1 MAKKDKKVKENNNHY
16 FKEMKAELKKVV
28 WPTPKQ
34 LFNNTVAVIAFVL
47 IFAIIV
53 FVLDVC
59 FDSINKYGILKL
71 QQKVQSSFSS
81 SDESAENETTESDES
96 LDADEED
103 ETEETESESQETE
116 NSENIVVETTESAET
131 EQVEVQETP
140 VTSETE

>member
-1 MAKKDKKVKENNNHY
+1 
-16 FKEMKAELKKVV
+16 MKAELKKVV

-34 LFNNTVAVIAFVL
+34 LVNNTVAVIAFVL

-81 SDESAENETTESDES
+81 SDN
-96 LDADEED
+96 
-103 ETEETESESQETE
+103 TE
-116 NSENIVVETTESAET
+116 NSTAENNETANNETIEGTETNAPEAVVEEQANNEA

>member
-1 MAKKDKKVKENNNHY
+1 MAKKEKQVKENNKHY

-28 WPTPKQ
+28 WPAPKQ
-34 LFNNTVAVIAFVL
+34 LVNNTVAVIAFVL

-81 SDESAENETTESDES
+81 SADTENNTTENNDATNNETSSSDE
-96 LDADEED
+96 AEGTQTNAPEA
-103 ETEETESESQETE
+103 
-116 NSENIVVETTESAET
+116 VVEEKTDEA
-131 EQVEVQETP
+131 EQVEETP

>member
-1 MAKKDKKVKENNNHY
+1 MAKKEKQIKENNKHY

-34 LFNNTVAVIAFVL
+34 LVNNTVAVIAFVL

-71 QQKVQSSFSS
+71 QQKVQSSFGSY
-81 SDESAENETTESDES
+81 ENTENN
-96 LDADEED
+96 
-103 ETEETESESQETE
+103 TTE
-116 NSENIVVETTESAET
+116 NSNTTSDDATSET
-131 EQVEVQETP
+131 EPVAPEAIVEEKNEAEPANVQETP

>member
-1 MAKKDKKVKENNNHY
+1 MAKEKQVKENNKHY

-34 LFNNTVAVIAFVL
+34 LVNNTVAVIAFVL

-81 SDESAENETTESDES
+81 SADAENNNIDNTETSS
-96 LDADEED
+96 GDA
-103 ETEETESESQETE
+103 TEETQ
-116 NSENIVVETTESAET
+116 NNVPESA
-131 EQVEVQETP
+131 VEEKSNEAEPIVETP

>member
-1 MAKKDKKVKENNNHY
+1 MAKKEKQVKENNKHY

-34 LFNNTVAVIAFVL
+34 LVNNTVAVIAFVL

-59 FDSINKYGILKL
+59 FKNINNYGILPL

-81 SDESAENETTESDES
+81 SDNSDNATS
-96 LDADEED
+96 
-103 ETEETESESQETE
+103 E
-116 NSENIVVETTESAET
+116 NSETKSNEGTESSASEAVVEEPENKAEHI
-131 EQVEVQETP
+131 EVQETP
-140 VTSETE
+140 NTSETE

>member
-1 MAKKDKKVKENNNHY
+1 MAKKDKKVKENNHY

-81 SDESAENETTESDES
+81 PDENTENENTESNES
-96 LDADEED
+96 ENGENENGDAD
-103 ETEETESESQETE
+103 SQETE
-116 NSENIVVETTESAET
+116 NSENTAVETTENNEP
-131 EQVEVQETP
+131 EQVENQETP

>member
-1 MAKKDKKVKENNNHY
+1 MAKKEKQIKENNRY
-16 FKEMKAELKKVV
+16 FKEMKTELKKVV

-34 LFNNTVAVIAFVL
+34 LINNTVAVIAFVL

-81 SDESAENETTESDES
+81 SESENETIENNETDNQEI
-96 LDADEED
+96 EEEELQD
-103 ETEETESESQETE
+103 VVVETEEKIEEEQSQT
-116 NSENIVVETTESAET
+116 
-131 EQVEVQETP
+131 QDTP
-140 VTSETE
+140 VTVETE

>member
-1 MAKKDKKVKENNNHY
+1 MAKKDKQVKENNRY
-16 FKEMKAELKKVV
+16 FKEMKTELKKVV

-34 LFNNTVAVIAFVL
+34 LVNNTVAVIAFVL

-71 QQKVQSSFSS
+71 QQKVQSSFSNS
-81 SDESAENETTESDES
+81 ESLENDTTENNES
-96 LDADEED
+96 EDEETQID
-103 ETEETESESQETE
+103 D
-116 NSENIVVETTESAET
+116 SENIVVETQESSQN
-131 EQVEVQETP
+131 EQAEVQETP

>member
-1 MAKKDKKVKENNNHY
+1 MAKKEKQLKENNKHY
-16 FKEMKAELKKVV
+16 FREMKAELKKVV

-34 LFNNTVAVIAFVL
+34 LVNNTVAVIAFVL

-81 SDESAENETTESDES
+81 SDNTENSTAENNETSNNETTEGT
-96 LDADEED
+96 
-103 ETEETESESQETE
+103 ETNAPEA
-116 NSENIVVETTESAET
+116 VVEEQTGEA

>member
-1 MAKKDKKVKENNNHY
+1 MAKKEKQAKVNNKHY

-34 LFNNTVAVIAFVL
+34 LVNNTVAVIAFVL

-81 SDESAENETTESDES
+81 TENTENTAENNEDESNSES
-96 LDADEED
+96 EED
-103 ETEETESESQETE
+103 TQTDSSEVVVEETQDNE
-116 NSENIVVETTESAET
+116 A
-131 EQVEVQETP
+131 EQVEIQETP
-140 VTSETE
+140 TTSETE